1 VWSLPYGRRK
11 MSKRASVVPNRIRTA
26 APGDA
31 IPFWN
36 QR

>member
-1 VWSLPYGRRK
+1 

-26 APGDA
+26 APGGA
-31 IPFWN
+31 NPIWN